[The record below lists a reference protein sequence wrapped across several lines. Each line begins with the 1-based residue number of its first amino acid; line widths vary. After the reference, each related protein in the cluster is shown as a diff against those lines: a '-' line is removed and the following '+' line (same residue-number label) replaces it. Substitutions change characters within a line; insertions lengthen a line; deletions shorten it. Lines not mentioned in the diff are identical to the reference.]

1 MESIIDY
8 LKRMLREAGPALW
21 EPIAAEAGVS
31 LSLPRK
37 IVYGDRE
44 NPGVAT
50 VQPLLTFFREVE
62 TGARAM
68 PAPAGAEATKAAA

>member
-8 LKRMLREAGPALW
+8 LKRMLRDAGSAMW
-21 EPIAAEAGVS
+21 EPIALEAGVAV
-31 LSLPRK
+31 SLPRK

-50 VQPLLTFFREVE
+50 IQPLLTYFREVE
-62 TGARAM
+62 AGQRAL
-68 PAPAGAEATKAAA
+68 PSVTKAVA